1 MWGSVP
7 LITVSTDVMIILGSQ
22 VPVDPMEYVYTILE
36 CALGHHDKAFQWLHL
51 VCTIPTKV
59 SLEVSV

>member
-1 MWGSVP
+1 M
-7 LITVSTDVMIILGSQ
+7 STDVMIILGSQ